1 MLKGEYNVNNE
12 RAFYKCN
19 VCGNVVMMVVVGGGQ
34 LVCCGQPMEKLEG
47 NTTDA
52 AKEKH
57 VPVIKREGNEVTV
70 LVGDVPH
77 PMTPEHYITNI
88 AIAQGEKTQIQ
99 KLNPEDKPEATFIVE
114 DGPLTAYEYCNLH
127 GLWKK
132 ED

>member
-1 MLKGEYNVNNE
+1 MANDIEI
-12 RAFYKCN
+12 YKCN
-19 VCGNVVMMVVVGGGQ
+19 VCGNVVIMMHKGGGQ
-34 LVCCGQPMEKLEG
+34 LVCCGQPMQKLEG

-57 VPVIKREGNEVTV
+57 VPVIERNGKEVTV
-70 LVGDVPH
+70 IVGEVPH

-88 AIAQGEKTQIQ
+88 AVAQGNKTQIV
-99 KLNPEDKPEATFIVE
+99 KLEPTDEPKAKFIVE
-114 DGPLTAYEYCNLH
+114 DGELTAYEYCNLH